1 MVIELNEHVQKL
13 IESSSERFPRNIIIS
28 FDLEQENSLALFV
41 EVDTVQFDLA
51 VLNILINSCDAM
63 LSGGHIEVITRREH
77 EWISVTIRDTGTGIP
92 PDILPRIFDPF
103 FTTKGSKGTGFGLS
117 QVYGFVKQANGT
129 ISIDTKRTGTVITMK
144 FPAVWRR
151 YRNNAAQKRTG
162 ITSLPGSVS
171 L

>member
-1 MVIELNEHVQKL
+1 
-13 IESSSERFPRNIIIS
+13 
-28 FDLEQENSLALFV
+28 
-41 EVDTVQFDLA
+41 
-51 VLNILINSCDAM
+51 M

-144 FPAVWRR
+144 FSAVWRR
-151 YRNNAAQKRTG
+151 YRKNAAQKRTG